1 MHPAALACD
10 HAFSREVVRS
20 AIDAGGA
27 NAAIF
32 VADDNPPFLVDSDIV
47 EVEQVAAGTALTDAA
62 ALNRITGRD
71 ILRGPSLATV
81 ECGRDIQ
88 IPNAS
93 EVCTVSTV
101 RSLSTIPVSARSFG
115 TVECKCGAIRITGHC
130 CRKRGIQYWPAVY
143 HGGADIDR
151 RRPIQAF
158 IVRHRNHWVPVGR
171 LVTKIDRAI
180 SSNTDRWIARRRDC
194 VIQIA
199 FAVSRGVGNRSDTPG
214 NSIVLGNYSRLLR
227 ANLVKRHAAAAS
239 GIRHINGAV
248 RGRNLEVTMQTLA
261 IESGKHRRS
270 CLAKN

>member
-1 MHPAALACD
+1 VSYEDAAFL
-10 HAFSREVVRS
+10 
-20 AIDAGGA
+20 IDGG
-27 NAAIF
+27 
-32 VADDNPPFLVDSDIV
+32 IV
-47 EVEQVAAGTALTDAA
+47 EVEEVAAGTALTDAA
-62 ALNRITGRD
+62 ALNRIAGRD
-71 ILRGPSLATV
+71 ILRGPSRATV
-81 ECGRDIQ
+81 ECSRDIQ

-101 RSLSTIPVSARSFG
+101 RSLSTIPISARSFG
-115 TVECKCGAIRITGHC
+115 TVECKCGAIRITGHR

-151 RRPIQAF
+151 RRPIQAL
-158 IVRHRNHWVPVGR
+158 IVRYRNHWVPVGG
-171 LVTKIDRAI
+171 LIPKIDGAV
-180 SSNTDRWIARRRDC
+180 RRDTNRRVASGRDC

-214 NSIVLGNYSRLLR
+214 NSIVLGNHSRLLR

-261 IESGKHRRS
+261 IESGKHGSS
-270 CLAKN
+270 CLAEMK